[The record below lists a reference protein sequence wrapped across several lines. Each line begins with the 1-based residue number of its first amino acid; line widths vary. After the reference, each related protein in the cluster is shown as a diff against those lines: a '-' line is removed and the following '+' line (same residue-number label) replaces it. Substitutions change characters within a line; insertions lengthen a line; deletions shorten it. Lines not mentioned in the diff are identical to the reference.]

1 MRASQFLLITQ
12 RQDPADAEAASHRW
26 LVRAGMVRQVAAG
39 IYNWLPLG
47 LRVLQRV
54 ERIIRE
60 EMDAAGFQELLMPF
74 VQPGELWRESGRWEK
89 YGPELLRIKDR
100 HDREFCL
107 GPTHEEIITDLVRNE
122 IRSHKRMPLCLYQIQ
137 TKFRDEIRPRFGI
150 LRGRE
155 FLMKDAYSFHMD
167 EDCLDKTYE
176 RVRQV
181 YERILR
187 RLGLRYEMVA
197 ADSGAIGGDVSHEFH
212 VLADSGE
219 DQIAYCEG
227 GGHAANIEA
236 FPCPPPEGQRPRPN
250 EQCRVADTP
259 GERSIQEVAHGLR
272 LPASKCLKALVV
284 RGSSDKV
291 VALAIRGDHTLNRVK
306 AERLPEVAA
315 PLTMA
320 SAEEMAE
327 AGLVNGFIGPQ
338 GLQVPLIADHAAAFL
353 SDFVCG
359 ANAADK
365 HLVGANW
372 GRDMPEPAKTADIR
386 NISHGELSPDGK
398 RVTVTRGIEVGH
410 IFKLGTRYSSAMK
423 TVCMDAAGEARTLT
437 MGCYGMGV
445 SRLVAASIEQHHDER
460 GIVWPDALAPF
471 TLALLPLNMHKSQRL
486 REAAEKL
493 YESLKRQGYEVL
505 FDDRK
510 ERPGVMYTDCE
521 LTGVPHWLI
530 LSESGLDENR
540 LEYRPR
546 NSKETQKIGMDSLQ
560 DFLRQKLQGQQ
571 EGQDA

>member
-1 MRASQFLLITQ
+1 MRASKFLLITQ

-60 EMDAAGFQELLMPF
+60 EMNAAGFQEMLMPF

-122 IRSHKRMPLCLYQIQ
+122 IRSHKRLPLCLYQIQ

-155 FLMKDAYSFHMD
+155 FMMKDAYSFHLS
-167 EDCLDKTYE
+167 EDCLDQTYDQ
-176 RVRQV
+176 VRQV
-181 YERILR
+181 YEKILH

-236 FPCPPPEGQRPRPN
+236 FPCPPPEGQRPKPS
-250 EQCRVADTP
+250 EQRRIADTP

-272 LPASKCLKALVV
+272 LPASKCLKLLVV

-291 VALAIRGDHTLNRVK
+291 VALAIRGDHVLNRVK
-306 AERLPEVAA
+306 AEQLPEVAK

-320 SAEEMAE
+320 SEKDMEEAK
-327 AGLVNGFIGPQ
+327 LVNGFIGPQ
-338 GLQVPLIADHAAAFL
+338 GLQVPLIVDHAAAFL

-359 ANAADK
+359 ANAVDK

-372 GRDMPEPAKTADIR
+372 GRDMPEPAKTADLR
-386 NISHGELSPDGK
+386 NISSGEMTPDGQ
-398 RVTVTRGIEVGH
+398 RVAVTRGIEVGH
-410 IFKLGTRYSSAMK
+410 IFKLGERYSSAMK
-423 TVCMDAAGEARTLT
+423 AVCMDATGDAKTLT

-445 SRLVAASIEQHHDER
+445 SRLVAASVEQHHDER

-471 TLALLPLNMHKSQRL
+471 TLALLPVNMHKSQRL
-486 REAAEKL
+486 REAAEEL
-493 YESLKRQGYEVL
+493 YANLKQQGYDVL

-521 LTGVPHWLI
+521 LTGIPHWLI

-546 NSKETQKIGMDSLQ
+546 SNRETQKVGMDSLP
-560 DFLRQKLQGQQ
+560 DFLRQQLQ
-571 EGQDA
+571 A